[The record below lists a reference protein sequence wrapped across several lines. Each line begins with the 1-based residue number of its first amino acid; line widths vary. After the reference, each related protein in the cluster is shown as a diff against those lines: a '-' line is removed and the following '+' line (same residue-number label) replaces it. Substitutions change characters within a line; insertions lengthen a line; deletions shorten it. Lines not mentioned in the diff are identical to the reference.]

1 MNDKGDNFMTKCYT
15 FYSYK
20 GGSGRSTTSVNTVK
34 HLIDELKANK
44 DRPILVVDSDLESAG
59 LTYFF
64 KCEKKF
70 TNRVPYPLHTTYIFS
85 AASSALEGDNGD
97 LLFGVEDPDARSLVS
112 DQRAIR
118 EMLTSNYGSDYD
130 IDATLNGLDL
140 LNCEMVNLK
149 RIIECSSK
157 STVTKQQKKISETY
171 SLPTL
176 LNRLYSVETDF
187 SLSSNEKSEK
197 KRKVTRDFLPATSFV
212 DISDYFGV
220 EEGTVKFLGADVHY
234 EEAQL
239 LKIDTT
245 VEVIDELRELCD
257 SHGYAAIVFDS
268 GAGVQSSAD
277 ALQRASHVLVYCMR
291 PTQQFRK
298 GTITQLANYSEALK
312 DTLNLNKVNGDVTED
327 SKIVILLPTAVPLSA
342 RNDKWLD
349 DAFSNINFIVNINSD
364 IVDGSFCT
372 KDTCLNEVE
381 LFKWEEKILLSE
393 KGTDDAI
400 DEDRAFNVYKNLAKK
415 LVEFTDTP

>member
-1 MNDKGDNFMTKCYT
+1 
-15 FYSYK
+15 
-20 GGSGRSTTSVNTVK
+20 
-34 HLIDELKANK
+34 
-44 DRPILVVDSDLESAG
+44 
-59 LTYFF
+59 
-64 KCEKKF
+64 
-70 TNRVPYPLHTTYIFS
+70 
-85 AASSALEGDNGD
+85 
-97 LLFGVEDPDARSLVS
+97 
-112 DQRAIR
+112 
-118 EMLTSNYGSDYD
+118 
-130 IDATLNGLDL
+130 
-140 LNCEMVNLK
+140 
-149 RIIECSSK
+149 
-157 STVTKQQKKISETY
+157 
-171 SLPTL
+171 
-176 LNRLYSVETDF
+176 
-187 SLSSNEKSEK
+187 
-197 KRKVTRDFLPATSFV
+197 
-212 DISDYFGV
+212 
-220 EEGTVKFLGADVHY
+220 
-234 EEAQL
+234 
-239 LKIDTT
+239 
-245 VEVIDELRELCD
+245 
-257 SHGYAAIVFDS
+257 
-268 GAGVQSSAD
+268 
-277 ALQRASHVLVYCMR
+277 MR